1 MIPLRDENPSR
12 HFPIVNY
19 AMIALCALGFAGEL
33 SAGPR
38 VDEIFESYAL
48 VPARFLALAQRGHLF
63 DLAIWTPFATSMF
76 LHAGWMHFLG
86 NMLYLWIFGDNVED
100 WLGSGRYLL
109 FYLAGGVVAGLAH
122 VFSNATSLLP
132 TVGASGAI
140 AAVMGAYLV
149 LHPRAQIQSLIIIFF
164 YVRIVPVHAWVYL
177 GFWFVLQLVSGTQTL
192 GSSSEAQ
199 GGVAWWAHAGGF
211 AFGALCAIALG
222 RRPLRRARGRA

>member
-12 HFPIVNY
+12 HVPIVNY
-19 AMIALCALGFAGEL
+19 TMIGLCALGFLAEL

-38 VDEIFESYAL
+38 LDELIRTYAL
-48 VPARFLALAQRGHLF
+48 VPARFLALAERGHAL
-63 DLAIWTPFATSMF
+63 DPGIWAPFVTSMF

-86 NMLYLWIFGDNVED
+86 NMLYLWIFGDNIED

-109 FYLAGGVVAGLAH
+109 FYLSGGAVAGLAH
-122 VFSNATSLLP
+122 VFTNATSVLP

-149 LHPRAQIQSLIIIFF
+149 LHPRAQIQSLVVLLF
-164 YVRIVPVHAWVYL
+164 YVRIVPVHAWLYL
-177 GFWFVLQLVSGTQTL
+177 GLWFVLQLFSGTQTL
-192 GSSSEAQ
+192 GTSGEAQ

-211 AFGALCAIALG
+211 AFGALCALALG
-222 RRPLRRARGRA
+222 RAPLRRARARS

>member
-19 AMIALCALGFAGEL
+19 TMIGLCALGFAGEL

-38 VDEIFESYAL
+38 LDELFQTHAL
-48 VPARFLALAQRGHLF
+48 VPARFLALVQRGQVF
-63 DLAIWTPFATSMF
+63 DAATWTPFVTSMF

-86 NMLYLWIFGDNVED
+86 NMLFLWIFGDNVED

-109 FYLAGGVVAGLAH
+109 FYLAGGVLAALAH
-122 VFSNATSLLP
+122 VFTNATSLLP

-149 LHPRAQIQSLIIIFF
+149 LHPRAQIQSLIILLF

-177 GFWFVLQLVSGTQTL
+177 GFWFALQLVSGTQTL
-192 GSSSEAQ
+192 GEPGEAR

-211 AFGALCAIALG
+211 AFGALCAVTLG
-222 RRPLRRARGRA
+222 RRPLRRARGRF